1 MNAAIALLAGL
12 AIWGVLLAAVLALI
26 SFERAE
32 YDDDARLDAIR
43 DELDRQE
50 MKPRK
55 VRCVS

>member
-1 MNAAIALLAGL
+1 MNALISILAGL
-12 AIWGVLLAAVLALI
+12 FIWGVLIAAVLALV

-32 YDDDARLDAIR
+32 HDDDARLDTIR